1 MPAIHFFHAITD
13 LTFVTTYYLVIGFV
27 VSLLLNHIIE
37 TLDTRNFKDLP
48 TWQLGLE
55 ITAHTLVLSIAFYMI
70 RNIVR
75 CIPYPFE
82 GAAGYKHEL
91 LYELDGGIVFSF
103 LVLFFQRNLIE
114 KISIFQNRVRTAIG
128 YTAVVAE

>member
-1 MPAIHFFHAITD
+1 MTTVHFLHAVTD
-13 LTFVTTYYLVIGFV
+13 LTFVTAYYLVIGFI
-27 VSLLLNHIIE
+27 VSLVLNHVIE
-37 TLDTRNFKDLP
+37 ILDTRNYKDLP

-55 ITAHTLVLSIAFYMI
+55 ITAHTLVLSIAFYII

-75 CIPYPFE
+75 RIPYPFD
-82 GAAGYKHEL
+82 GAGGYKHEL

-103 LVLFFQRNLIE
+103 LILFFQRNLIE
-114 KISIFQNRVRTAIG
+114 KISIFQNRIRTMLG